1 MIPPGNE
8 QQASKPV
15 HEDVETLP
23 IPRQA
28 YNNDTAYEMA
38 HGDAHATTRQQ
49 QPYNLQIQTSARSSQ
64 ISRKEM
70 PDSSV
75 PSYEMVTKSQDTK
88 QEVKQDVSPDTPA
101 PTYYT
106 YDQREVHPAMRDSE
120 GRVLS
125 YAYNTG
131 ALPS

>member
-1 MIPPGNE
+1 MSIYTSAP
-8 QQASKPV
+8 

-28 YNNDTAYEMA
+28 YNNDP
-38 HGDAHATTRQQ
+38 HATTRQQ
-49 QPYNLQIQTSARSSQ
+49 QPDNLQIQTSARSSQ

-75 PSYEMVTKSQDTK
+75 PSYELVTKGQDAK
-88 QEVKQDVSPDTPA
+88 HDVSPDTPA

-106 YDQREVHPAMRDSE
+106 YDQRGVHPAMRDSD

>member
-1 MIPPGNE
+1 
-8 QQASKPV
+8 
-15 HEDVETLP
+15 
-23 IPRQA
+23 
-28 YNNDTAYEMA
+28 
-38 HGDAHATTRQQ
+38 
-49 QPYNLQIQTSARSSQ
+49 
-64 ISRKEM
+64 M

-75 PSYEMVTKSQDTK
+75 PSYELVTKGQDAK
-88 QEVKQDVSPDTPA
+88 HDVSPDTPA

-106 YDQREVHPAMRDSE
+106 YDQRGVHPAMRDSD